1 VGSYSL
7 LIKPSATKELE
18 DLPLEDRRRVA
29 RRMTGLADQPR
40 PPGHERLTGRELYRV
55 RQGDYRI
62 LYEVSDR
69 ERTVTVIRIGH
80 RRDVY
85 R

>member
-1 VGSYSL
+1 MGSYSL